1 MVRAWLLDLDG
12 TLLDLDGDAFLEAYL
27 QEVAQWM
34 APIVDP
40 ARFTEA
46 LWSAA
51 IPVMVNRTGHP
62 GRSNSDMLWAALADA
77 LQTPAATLWQR
88 FEEFVQ
94 GDLTRIYPGG
104 SPMPGAHDLVAV
116 GRARGMKLAVATMP
130 IYPRPV
136 IDERLRRAGLL
147 DVPWDLVATDA
158 MESVKPQP
166 AYYQEIADR
175 LQVAPTECLMVGDD
189 YFRDMAARKVG
200 MATAYVGPPLVGV
213 DTGPSGTLTDWVRVL
228 GGDGRGPT
236 CAEGAM
242 NSGLSGG

>member
-1 MVRAWLLDLDG
+1 MLRALLLDLDG

-27 QEVAQWM
+27 AAVTQWM
-34 APIVDP
+34 APIVEP
-40 ARFTEA
+40 PRFSEA

-51 IPVMVNRTGHP
+51 VPVMVNRTGHP
-62 GRSNSDMLWAALADA
+62 GRSNSDMLWAALGDA
-77 LQTPAATLWQR
+77 LQMPAAALRQR

-94 GDLTRIYPGG
+94 GDLTGIYPGG

-116 GRARGMKLAVATMP
+116 GRAHGMKLAVATMP

-166 AYYQEIADR
+166 AYYQELADR
-175 LQVAPTECLMVGDD
+175 LQVAPADCLMVGDD
-189 YFRDMAARKVG
+189 YFRDVAARKVG
-200 MATAYVGPPLVGV
+200 MATAYVGPPMAGV
-213 DTGPSGTLTDWVRVL
+213 DTGPSGTLGDWVRAL
-228 GGDGRGPT
+228 EEPEGPLARRT
-236 CAEGAM
+236 P
-242 NSGLSGG
+242 